1 MKSFRIRI
9 IFWTSVIAGAV
20 MLGFGIAGNLAF
32 KHIKERQV
40 DDTLRAMVGRATP
53 PPSHNRYWNRFG
65 PIMQAELENRFGAD
79 VVVAVY
85 GREGAAERDG
95 LNAPAPE
102 FRIESW
108 GELESLYA
116 NESDLPAAIGLF
128 DPSDERG
135 RGPPVGPGGFDGRD
149 RGGRVDLHLP
159 SIKRFS
165 MVSAE
170 KGDHWRIALAENQG
184 FNVLVGVNF
193 EKVREDTALMRKA
206 FLIAFP
212 VALLAMAACIW
223 IFVTKAISPVRK
235 LSHTIASVSAK
246 SLGARVDSSG
256 EYSEFAALIDHF
268 NGMLERLE
276 RSFTQATRFSADAAH
291 ELKTPLAILQGQLE
305 VALQRAGDG
314 SSEQELLGGL
324 LEETHRLKSITRKLL
339 ILAKADAGTLEIQ
352 RERVDLKRL
361 VAETLELAREDDPGV
376 DLQFTTLGENF
387 DSLCDDTL
395 CRQILNNLVGNAL
408 KYRMPRQSPV
418 AVRLVSSA
426 ELIALEVSNRCES
439 LGPEVRSR
447 LFDRFIRGDAARNRS
462 VDGTGLGLSL
472 SLEFAKA
479 QGGRL
484 LIVEGTQVDELC
496 VRLELPIF
504 RSEELAPD

>member
-9 IFWTSVIAGAV
+9 IFWTSVIAGTV

-32 KHIKERQV
+32 RHIKEKQV
-40 DDTLRAMVGRATP
+40 DDILRGMVDRASP
-53 PPSHNRYWNRFG
+53 PPSHLRYWNRFG
-65 PIMQAELENRFGAD
+65 PVMHAELENRFGAD
-79 VVVAVY
+79 VVVVAY
-85 GREGAAERDG
+85 GREEELDG
-95 LNAPAPE
+95 DDSDSLTPE
-102 FRIESW
+102 YRIESW
-108 GELESLYA
+108 GELKSLYA
-116 NESDLPAAIGLF
+116 SESDLPAVVGLF
-128 DPSDERG
+128 DPSDDHG
-135 RGPPVGPGGFDGRD
+135 RGPPLGPGGFDGRD
-149 RGGRVDLHLP
+149 RGGRVDLRPP
-159 SIKRFS
+159 SVRRFS

-170 KGDHWRIALAENQG
+170 KGDHWRIALAENEG
-184 FNVLVGVNF
+184 YNVLIGVNF

-206 FLIAFP
+206 FAIAFP
-212 VALLAMAACIW
+212 VALLAMAGCIW

-246 SLGARVDSSG
+246 SLGARVESSG

-276 RSFTQATRFSADAAH
+276 RSFSQATRFSADAAH

-314 SSEQELLGGL
+314 SGEQELLGGL

-361 VAETLELAREDDPGV
+361 VAETVELAREDDPEV
-376 DLQFTTLGENF
+376 DLEFTTVGENF

-395 CRQILNNLVGNAL
+395 CRQILNNLIGNAL
-408 KYRMPRQSPV
+408 KYRMPRQSEV
-418 AVRLVSSA
+418 AVRLISSD
-426 ELIALEVSNRCES
+426 ELLALEVANRCES
-439 LGPEVRSR
+439 LDPEMRSR

-484 LIVEGTQVDELC
+484 LFVEGTQSDELC
-496 VRLELPIF
+496 VRLELPVF
-504 RSEELAPD
+504 RSA